1 MSHLSGLNC
10 GLTISDWI
18 CFYLPL
24 CLFFIFLFFE
34 MSFMSSVSIHRKYV
48 NDFVWKLFDPVIS
61 FQFYVHVTY
70 SMLLVPEGIGEAKT
84 RFLVS
89 LDES

>member
-1 MSHLSGLNC
+1 
-10 GLTISDWI
+10 
-18 CFYLPL
+18 
-24 CLFFIFLFFE
+24 
-34 MSFMSSVSIHRKYV
+34 MSSVSIHRKYV

-70 SMLLVPEGIGEAKT
+70 RMLLIPEGIGEAKT